1 LVLSA
6 SGLINTHFFTHI
18 SPLNLTGAEHYSFR
32 ICVDVHSFASDNQKE
47 HTVESNSFSDLSLYA
62 AVSLCNM
69 VFQCI
74 VGYYVVSWGVRF

>member
-1 LVLSA
+1 MSV
-6 SGLINTHFFTHI
+6 N
-18 SPLNLTGAEHYSFR
+18 
-32 ICVDVHSFASDNQKE
+32 VHSFASDNQKE